1 MAVLHIRKY
10 GDPILRQKAK
20 ALEHFDQ
27 QLRKTAADMIETMQA
42 ASGIGLAAN
51 QIGQAGALCVV
62 DLGLVEE
69 GAQPRAFANPVILD
83 TQGGSLPHEEGCLS
97 IPEVTDQVERPE
109 RIRIKFQDLDGATHE
124 QEFEGMIARVLQH
137 EIDHLNGVFFTDRLS
152 PVRKQFHN
160 KKLRE
165 IAAQTQIE
173 LLEEKK
179 KKRA

>member
-1 MAVLHIRKY
+1 MAVLRIRKY

-20 ALEHFDQ
+20 TIEVFDER
-27 QLRKTAADMIETMQA
+27 LRTFAADMIETMQA

-51 QIGQAGALCVV
+51 QVGLFEALCVV
-62 DLGLVEE
+62 DMGLVDE
-69 GAQPRAFANPVILD
+69 GAQTRAFVNPAMVQAD
-83 TQGGSLPHEEGCLS
+83 KKTAPHEDGCLS

-109 RIRIKFQDLDGATHE
+109 RIRVTYQDLAGVPQE

-137 EIDHLNGVFFTDRLS
+137 EIDHLNGIFFVDRLS
-152 PVRKQFHN
+152 PVRRQFHH
-160 KKLRE
+160 KKLKE
-165 IAAQTQIE
+165 IAAQAQIE